1 MADNENPSKS
11 TSKARNRGEDS
22 RATAHHP
29 DHGGL
34 GLRTD
39 EGEVRAIPSHHNPPD
54 ELPQRRVPRT
64 VEQVRFASFKTPRQG
79 ETFGP
84 RAQQRKMG
92 AGSGKQA
99 NGDAAW
105 GPDQASRKK

>member
-1 MADNENPSKS
+1 M
-11 TSKARNRGEDS
+11 
-22 RATAHHP
+22 
-29 DHGGL
+29 
-34 GLRTD
+34 RT
-39 EGEVRAIPSHHNPPD
+39 IHSHHNPPD

-64 VEQVRFASFKTPRQG
+64 VEQVRFESFKTPRAG
-79 ETFGP
+79 ESFEP

-99 NGDAAW
+99 RGDAAW